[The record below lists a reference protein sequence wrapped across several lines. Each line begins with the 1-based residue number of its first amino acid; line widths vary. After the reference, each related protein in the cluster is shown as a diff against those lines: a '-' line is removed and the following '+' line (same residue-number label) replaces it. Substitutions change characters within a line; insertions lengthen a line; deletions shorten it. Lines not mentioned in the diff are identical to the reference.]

1 MILIP
6 YFFPLATTHHMIS
19 LLSFLIDLLTH
30 CLLMDSNVNCH
41 SSKMVETKMRAKK
54 VSDLKLETKIEIEA
68 MDNLQ
73 NL

>member
-1 MILIP
+1 
-6 YFFPLATTHHMIS
+6 
-19 LLSFLIDLLTH
+19 
-30 CLLMDSNVNCH
+30 
-41 SSKMVETKMRAKK
+41 MVETKMRAKK